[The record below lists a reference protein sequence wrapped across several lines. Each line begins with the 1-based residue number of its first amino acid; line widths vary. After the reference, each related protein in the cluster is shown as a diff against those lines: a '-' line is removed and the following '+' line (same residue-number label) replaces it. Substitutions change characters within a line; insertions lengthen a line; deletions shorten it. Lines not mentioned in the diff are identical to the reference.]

1 MKKRIVDII
10 LAMTITATML
20 AGCASTAVSGSAS
33 GSTAVST
40 TSEEQTDASVSS
52 DDKDG
57 STSQSTASATYAS
70 TSDGGASTTA
80 GVDVDLT
87 GDYSDKA
94 LDAEWSENDADAV
107 ISFDNN
113 AVDVTGS
120 GASVSGTTVTISDKG
135 TYVIKGTL
143 SDGQIIV
150 DNEDDENVRLI
161 LDGVDITCST
171 DSAIKALNAKNVYI
185 TLADGTTNTV
195 TDSRAA
201 SDDTDSNTGSD
212 DAGSNDSDVTDAA
225 IYAECD
231 LIINGSGTLNVN
243 GNYNDGIKSKDDLQI
258 ISGTINVD
266 AYDDGIIGKDLVSVK
281 DGTITVTCGD
291 DAVKSSEDEDST
303 KGYIVVDGGSFNLS
317 SDSGH
322 GFNAVFAFV
331 MNDGTVNITKCNEG
345 IQSLNII
352 QNGGDITINAAD
364 DGVNVSDKRASA
376 DTGSTATTDTA
387 DTGSADTADASAA
400 QTGDAAVTDA
410 IADSADSSDSSATAD
425 YMAFGKGS
433 GRGSISGNNM
443 PQMGHGPQM
452 SGGQQGSVSGD
463 SAGGMM
469 GGNGGP
475 GGSGDNGGPGGN
487 GGGNMG
493 GTMENVD
500 GCLVINGGT
509 LTVTASGDGLDS
521 NGDILI
527 NGGTVTVIGPTGDG
541 DTAIDKNGVWEQDG
555 GTVYAQSSSGM
566 VEAVDAD
573 ISSGCYVSTVFSSA
587 VAAGTEIT
595 VTDSDGNKVM
605 NFTSKESVPFVYFSS
620 PDLKEGAAY
629 TITAGDQSAEVTEGE
644 MSTGSMGGMH

>member
-40 TSEEQTDASVSS
+40 TSEEQTDAYVSS
-52 DDKDG
+52 DGKDG
-57 STSQSTASATYAS
+57 SASQSTASATYAS

-201 SDDTDSNTGSD
+201 SDDTDSN
-212 DAGSNDSDVTDAA
+212 DSDVTDAA

-266 AYDDGIIGKDLVSVK
+266 AYDDGIIGKDSVSVK

-387 DTGSADTADASAA
+387 DD
-400 QTGDAAVTDA
+400 QTDA
-410 IADSADSSDSSATAD
+410 ISDSTDSSDSSAEAD

-605 NFTSKESVPFVYFSS
+605 SFTSKESVPFVYFSS